1 MTQRHPVR
9 WAWVGAC
16 LGLLLALVLFAPA
29 RWLGSALFQLSGG
42 QIQLANERGTVWEG
56 HADLLLTGGE
66 GSRSV
71 SALPQGVGWRLGP
84 RWREGGP
91 ALAASLSLAC
101 CATQPLDLWVRPGLN
116 GARVQIGSHESQ
128 WPAVLLAGLGTP
140 WNTLRPEGQ
149 LQLRTDGLRID
160 SLDGRMRLQG
170 QLDVDALDMSS
181 RVSTLKPL
189 GSYRVALQSTSDGQG
204 LTLDLSTLDGSLELS
219 GQGQWVNGRLR
230 FSGFAQAQAGREAA
244 LENLLNIIGRRQGPR
259 SLLQFG

>member
-1 MTQRHPVR
+1 MKRLSPVR
-9 WAWVGAC
+9 WAWAGAV

-29 RWLGSALFQLSGG
+29 RWLGSALTQLSGG
-42 QIQLANERGTVWEG
+42 QIQLANERGTVWQG

-66 GSRSV
+66 GSRSL

-84 RWREGGP
+84 RWREGGL
-91 ALAASLSLAC
+91 ALAASLSLPC
-101 CATQPLDLWVRPGLN
+101 CTTQPLALWLRPGLQDL
-116 GARVQIGSHESQ
+116 RMQIGAHQSQ

-140 WNTLRPEGQ
+140 WNTLRPEGRLM
-149 LQLRTDGLRID
+149 LQTEGLRME
-160 SLDGRMRLQG
+160 LVEGRMRLQG
-170 QLDVDALDMSS
+170 KLDVDALDMSS

-189 GSYRVALQSTSDGQG
+189 GSYRVAFQSAADGQG
-204 LTLDLSTLDGSLELS
+204 ATLDLSTLGGSLELS
-219 GQGQWVNGRLR
+219 GQGQWVGGRLR